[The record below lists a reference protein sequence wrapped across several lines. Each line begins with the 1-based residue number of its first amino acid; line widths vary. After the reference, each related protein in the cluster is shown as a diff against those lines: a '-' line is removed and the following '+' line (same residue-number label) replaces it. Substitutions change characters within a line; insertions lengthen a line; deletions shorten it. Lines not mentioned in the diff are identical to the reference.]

1 MKNTI
6 TPCLFIALFTILST
20 GCTDNKKTNEATT
33 ESKQQTDGKT
43 DKPASADNSINLQ
56 APDFADPALTQ
67 HYKNYT
73 EYIKKLVTAIRNK
86 DEAGTM
92 KLFTEEGKQF
102 DNRNEIDQ
110 KAQSAEKEKF
120 TTWLLQSAP
129 YQREIVESPYY
140 KKFMEEH
147 YKKVKEDFKKKG
159 Y

>member
-1 MKNTI
+1 MKIN
-6 TPCLFIALFTILST
+6 PPAYLFITLFTIFST
-20 GCTDNKKTNEATT
+20 GCTDNKKTNEAKK
-33 ESKQQTDGKT
+33 ENKQQSDAKT
-43 DKPASADNSINLQ
+43 DKTASSDNSINLQ
-56 APDFADPALTQ
+56 APDFTDPALKQ
-67 HYKNYT
+67 HYKTYT

-120 TTWLLQSAP
+120 TDWLLQSAS

-140 KKFMEEH
+140 KKFTEEY